1 MKKEVKIGIT
11 GIIALVI
18 LFLGINFLKGKNLF
32 SSTSTYYIKFPN
44 AKGLSKSLC
53 RRIQCRRR

>member
-11 GIIALVI
+11 GIIALVV

-32 SSTSTYYIKFPN
+32 SSTSTYYIKFAN
-44 AKGLSKSLC
+44 AKGLSKSS
-53 RRIQCRRR
+53 QYDATS

>member
-11 GIIALVI
+11 GIVALVV

-32 SSTSTYYIKFPN
+32 SSTNTYFIMP
-44 AKGLSKSLC
+44 KG
-53 RRIQCRRR
+53 